1 MPYIMYLTF
10 FDVGYFSISIN
21 VLELFSSMHLN
32 YLETSIF
39 RTCVYDLLGEN
50 RVVLSLGLIIS
61 HCWGKTLLCTI
72 LSSPWILRF
81 SSLDGENR
89 HYSQLYV
96 IAGYCYLWSFQVVLF
111 LALGSF
117 LTVYTDKYSFE
128 CWRKTFCRPLEFS
141 LCVGLSLLELC
152 PANSLCTDLP
162 ALPVLS
168 PILRESLGSACVP
181 FHCSVTW
188 KLSSYYAWAIV
199 GLISSVFHLSGIT
212 VFCYMMYSVLA
223 IFCSI

>member
-1 MPYIMYLTF
+1 MWTPQLTGNHFVSAFWVTNSSCYKMSEKTVEIIKKQF
-10 FDVGYFSISIN
+10 FHLI
-21 VLELFSSMHLN
+21 LFLF
-32 YLETSIF
+32 L
-39 RTCVYDLLGEN
+39 RK
-50 RVVLSLGLIIS
+50 R
-61 HCWGKTLLCTI
+61 I
-72 LSSPWILRF
+72 LSSDTAPKRKSSYFLSILSIIKYDR
-81 SSLDGENR
+81 
-89 HYSQLYV
+89 
-96 IAGYCYLWSFQVVLF
+96 SFQVVLF